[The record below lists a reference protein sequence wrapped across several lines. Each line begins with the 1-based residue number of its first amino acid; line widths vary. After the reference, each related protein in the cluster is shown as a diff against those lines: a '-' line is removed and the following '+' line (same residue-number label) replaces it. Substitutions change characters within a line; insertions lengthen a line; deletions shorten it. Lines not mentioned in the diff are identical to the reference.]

1 MKLYSVFSA
10 LMTSITLIALIAGSG
25 GNLVFEFLFLSSLE
39 IEEQIFSQKAKNYK
53 IFLRNNWIFRF
64 LIFLSVYSPHKKK
77 KTKQKKARHPHITNW

>member
-1 MKLYSVFSA
+1 MKKSYPSYSSSIEDFHMKLYSVFSA

-53 IFLRNNWIFRF
+53 IFLRNN
-64 LIFLSVYSPHKKK
+64 
-77 KTKQKKARHPHITNW
+77 